1 MMCVEQI
8 AQSSQEAGSAA
19 GGTGQSQRHGS
30 RPGSPHDQGEPG
42 SVTALPNST
51 TLDPGRRQRN
61 PRNRPQYLGRPVCNP
76 ETAIAVGKFSS
87 KEKTA
92 RRRSKEDCGRNFPRV
107 DSGRK
112 TPRKFGRR
120 QQGLEACSSGR
131 GKSNRRKTR
140 SRSLRPRAQ
149 RRQRP
154 CKEHPVRR
162 SGEFFPVD
170 LLFHLPF

>member
-1 MMCVEQI
+1 MMRVEQI

-131 GKSNRRKTR
+131 GKSDRRKTR